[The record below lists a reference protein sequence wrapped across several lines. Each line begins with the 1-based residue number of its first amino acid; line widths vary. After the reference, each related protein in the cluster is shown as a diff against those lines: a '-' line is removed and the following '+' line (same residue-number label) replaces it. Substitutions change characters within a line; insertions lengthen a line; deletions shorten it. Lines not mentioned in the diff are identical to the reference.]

1 MDDLEL
7 HSIVRGEIESAVN
20 YHDTEFAGKRIKQ
33 MDYYLGEPLGNEQ
46 DGRSQVIQTEVA
58 DTIDMILPQLVKMFV
73 STDQTVR
80 FEPRGPEDV
89 EAAKQ
94 ATEYVNFVLHNDNPG
109 FRIIHDFAKD
119 ALISGQGVVK
129 IFFDESENIINDMY
143 TGLTDDELTALLS
156 DDDVEVLEQE
166 AREIGEPTELDDG
179 TVIPAINV
187 YDVKIKK
194 TTRDG
199 RIRIENV
206 PPEEFLFNQ
215 RAKSLDD
222 CRFVAHRT
230 TMSISELI
238 SLGYDQELVEE
249 YAGYTEIDTLDE
261 RQARFQDLESAT
273 NDDAKAPSE
282 RDVLV
287 TEVYIKVD
295 FDDDGVSEMR
305 RLLCLGSSYEI
316 IENDEFDMFP
326 FAVMSPILMPHRMTG
341 RSIAELLTDL
351 QESKTAILR
360 QLLDNIYSINN
371 ARMGAVEGQVNLD
384 DLIANRPGGIVRM
397 RAPNM
402 VQPLAPPPVSDAAFP
417 LLAYM
422 DNVREMRT
430 GMSKASMGLD
440 PDALQSS
447 TATAVQATVSAAQAK
462 VELIAR
468 VMAETGIKDLM
479 RCILK
484 TVLQNAQQ
492 PRIIRL
498 RNNFVVMD
506 PQAWENEF
514 DISINVGLGN
524 GDDAQRMA
532 MLSQVASKQEQVLT
546 QMGMENPLCTMGQYR
561 ATLAKMLEAAGFK
574 NANEFFLDP
583 DNLPPELQQKIQQKM
598 QMAEGQ
604 NNPALEL
611 ERQKLETE
619 RQKIQADI
627 ALDREKMVAE
637 LELKRE
643 IQMQELQM
651 KFEMRRQEM
660 QLEAQLRNVEA
671 VTGSDISTNI
681 PRN

>member
-179 TVIPAINV
+179 TLLPAINV

-532 MLSQVASKQEQVLT
+532 MLSQVAGKQEQVLT

-598 QMAEGQ
+598 QMAEGA

>member
-532 MLSQVASKQEQVLT
+532 MLSQVAGKQEQVLT

-598 QMAEGQ
+598 QMAEGA

>member
-598 QMAEGQ
+598 QMAEGA

>member
-179 TVIPAINV
+179 TLLPAINV

-532 MLSQVASKQEQVLT
+532 MLSQVAGKQEQVLT

>member
-179 TVIPAINV
+179 TLLPAINV

-287 TEVYIKVD
+287 TEVCIKVD

-532 MLSQVASKQEQVLT
+532 MLSQVAGKQEQVLT

-598 QMAEGQ
+598 QMAEGA

>member
-179 TVIPAINV
+179 TLLPAINV

-598 QMAEGQ
+598 QMAEGA